1 MSGLFV
7 FHDRRAQSWPRQCA
21 RLAARFGPPLPS
33 FSPQPTVALPA
44 LLVLKGARQTGRG
57 EDLSST
63 PHTLWQTKTATATAP
78 AAATASAPAPSPA
91 TATAQTHSTR
101 GSNSNRRT
109 DAQTHRHTD
118 TENADAQTQTHTY
131 THRRT
136 DTQTHRHAHTGTRC
150 FLHSRVCHVRCA
162 PSALPRRHALR
173 NRVGLC
179 KHTKAKILR
188 QCCA

>member
-136 DTQTHRHAHTGTRC
+136 DTQTHRHTDTHTRARVVSCIAECVMFVVRRRLYHGDMHSGTASG
-150 FLHSRVCHVRCA
+150 FAST
-162 PSALPRRHALR
+162 P
-173 NRVGLC
+173 
-179 KHTKAKILR
+179 KQKY
-188 QCCA
+188 